1 MTGHAG
7 GARQVVVVVDVAIH
21 TLTRWHGVHAG
32 ERETGTVVIEG
43 RICPR
48 SRVVA
53 LIAGL
58 GEARGD
64 VIRIAR
70 SLIIL

>member
-7 GARQVVVVVDVAIH
+7 RAGQVVVVVDVAIDA
-21 TLTRWHGVHAG
+21 LTRWHDVHAG
-32 ERETGTVVIEG
+32 QRETGTGVIEG

-58 GEARGD
+58 GEARGN
-64 VIRIAR
+64 VIWIGR
-70 SLIIL
+70 SLIVL

>member
-1 MTGHAG
+1 MAVRALPG
-7 GARQVVVVVDVAIH
+7 RN
-21 TLTRWHGVHAG
+21 GVTSG
-32 ERETGTVVIEG
+32 EGETGAVVIEG

-64 VIRIAR
+64 VIWIGR
-70 SLIIL
+70 SLIVL